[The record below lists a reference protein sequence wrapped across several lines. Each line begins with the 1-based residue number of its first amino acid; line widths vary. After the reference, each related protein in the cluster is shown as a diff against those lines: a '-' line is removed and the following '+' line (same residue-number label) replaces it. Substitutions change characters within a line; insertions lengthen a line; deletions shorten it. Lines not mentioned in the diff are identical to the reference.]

1 MDIDLDALAAEI
13 GRRHGLKLD
22 KDDPIMIMVTA
33 VAMLKK
39 EALQKEQDL
48 WAAVVSEVEA
58 FMTRYNQQ
66 ATTTCSHMLR
76 EAATQ
81 AQSIINKTLQ
91 ESKAALQTV
100 VGQAVQI
107 NTANIKKQLEPSIE
121 RARQAANMSLVAG
134 CVAVLAAGIALW
146 VCCDFAQRWGE
157 LWIFQVISGI
167 AGLRLRQITLCF
179 KIYFKNQ

>member
-33 VAMLKK
+33 VAMVKK

-58 FMTRYNQQ
+58 FMTRYNQS
-66 ATTTCSHMLR
+66 ATEACNKMLK

-81 AQSIINKTLQ
+81 AQSIVNKTLK
-91 ESKAALQTV
+91 ESKESLQAA
-100 VGQAVQI
+100 VGQAVQAK
-107 NTANIKKQLEPSIE
+107 TADIKKQVEPLIE
-121 RARQAANMSLVAG
+121 RTRHAANMSLVAS
-134 CVAVLAAGIALW
+134 CVAVLAAGVVLW
-146 VCCDFAQRWGE
+146 SSF
-157 LWIFQVISGI
+157 
-167 AGLRLRQITLCF
+167 
-179 KIYFKNQ
+179 

>member
-1 MDIDLDALAAEI
+1 MDIDLDALASEI

-66 ATTTCSHMLR
+66 ATTTCNQMLR
-76 EAATQ
+76 EAAAQ
-81 AQSIINKTLQ
+81 AQSIVNKSLKESKEALQ
-91 ESKAALQTV
+91 EA
-100 VGQAVQI
+100 VGQSVQTQ
-107 NTANIKKQLEPSIE
+107 TASIKKQLEPSIE
-121 RARQAANMSLVAG
+121 RVEYAAKMSLAAA
-134 CVAVLAAGIALW
+134 CVAVLAAGGVLW
-146 VCCDFAQRWGE
+146 ASF
-157 LWIFQVISGI
+157 
-167 AGLRLRQITLCF
+167 
-179 KIYFKNQ
+179 